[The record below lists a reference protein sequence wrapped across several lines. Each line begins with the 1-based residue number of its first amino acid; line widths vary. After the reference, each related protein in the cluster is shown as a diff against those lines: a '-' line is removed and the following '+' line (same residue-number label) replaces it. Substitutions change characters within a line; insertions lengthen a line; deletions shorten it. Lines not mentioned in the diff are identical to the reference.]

1 VLAEFPLSQP
11 MLETILIF
19 GIPIVA
25 IVCLF
30 TCWIVKTLS
39 DNALKRRMVDQG
51 MTAEEIIQVIKAK
64 SK

>member
-1 VLAEFPLSQP
+1 